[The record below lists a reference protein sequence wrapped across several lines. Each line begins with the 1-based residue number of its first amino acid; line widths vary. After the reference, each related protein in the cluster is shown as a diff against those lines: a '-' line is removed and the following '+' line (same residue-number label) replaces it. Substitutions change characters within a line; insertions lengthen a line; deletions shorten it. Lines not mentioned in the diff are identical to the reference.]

1 MVRRPDTLIDRLL
14 RWATWSWLGAALSC
28 WAAIAW
34 YGERWLPATLLLYG
48 PRYVLPLPGLLL
60 VPFVLWRSWRL
71 IFPLAAATMIM
82 LVPVAGWNV
91 PFGRLRGTPSVSSD
105 QTVRVVTYN
114 VRGGQLVA
122 QSISQLM
129 DELRPDIFAAQEC
142 QDELFAALQELPNR
156 YADRDR
162 RLCVSSRWPIRL
174 VEAMPNQEILE
185 ARIGGFGGA
194 GIVSRFTIETPLG
207 ALPFITLHLE
217 TARKGLR
224 TVLSKDRSGS
234 AIQAMG
240 NSLVREAE
248 SRRARAFFDQL
259 GDVPRIVAGDFNIP
273 VESPIYQRHWGDLHN
288 AFGVLGTG
296 FGWTKQ
302 EGSWIRIRIDHALA
316 GGGLRA
322 KEVRLGRDYG
332 SDHLPLLSVFAWP
345 TAK

>member
-1 MVRRPDTLIDRLL
+1 M
-14 RWATWSWLGAALSC
+14 WLGAALSC
-28 WAAIAW
+28 WVAVAW

-48 PRYVLPLPGLLL
+48 PRYVLPLPGLVL

-71 IFPLAAATMIM
+71 MLPLAVATIIM

-91 PFGRLRGTPSVSSD
+91 PFGRLRGTPSVSPD

-114 VRGGQLVA
+114 ARGGQLVA
-122 QSISQLM
+122 QSISQLI

-142 QDELFAALQELPNR
+142 QGELFAALRELPNR
-156 YADRDR
+156 FAGRDR
-162 RLCVSSRWPIRL
+162 SLCVSSRWPIRL
-174 VEAMPNQEILE
+174 VEPMPNQEILK

-194 GIVSRFTIETPLG
+194 GIVSRFTIDTPHG
-207 ALPFITLHLE
+207 ELPFTTLHLE
-217 TARKGLR
+217 TARKGLH
-224 TVLSKDRSGS
+224 TVLSDDPSGS
-234 AIQAMG
+234 ALQATG
-240 NSLVREAE
+240 NALVREAE
-248 SRRARAFFDQL
+248 SRRARAFVDRA
-259 GDVPRIVAGDFNIP
+259 GNVPRIVAGDFNIP
-273 VESPIYQRHWGDLHN
+273 VESPIYGRHWGDLHN
-288 AFGVLGTG
+288 AFSALGTG

-322 KEVRLGRDYG
+322 TEVRLGRNYG